1 MKIFLFSHIADCDGI
16 TPVILS
22 KLAFNQV
29 DYKLLNNPIDK
40 DFLEFVNN
48 YDFSDYDYIYMT
60 DLCISEETLNQLDE
74 SFISKFKIFDHHI
87 ARNEMNKYD
96 FIDVIEERNNI
107 KECGTSL
114 YYEHLCKKFDNELL
128 RKNVTKDIVEIVRLA
143 DTFSWEENQER
154 NFALT
159 DFLSIMGIDEYVD
172 YFYNFI
178 LNNQDFY
185 LEEKYKF
192 LFEIES
198 KRKINYIEEKEKQ
211 LIKANIN
218 PYNIGII
225 FAESYRSIL
234 GNELARRNPEL
245 DFIIIIN
252 LSRSISY
259 RGVKENI
266 NLSNFA
272 SIYGGKGHKFAS
284 GSPLP
289 DGIHELIIKT
299 IFKEAVINEK

>member
-114 YYEHLCKKFDNELL
+114 YYEHLCKEFDNELL

-234 GNELARRNPEL
+234 GNELARRNP
-245 DFIIIIN
+245 
-252 LSRSISY
+252 
-259 RGVKENI
+259 
-266 NLSNFA
+266 
-272 SIYGGKGHKFAS
+272 
-284 GSPLP
+284 
-289 DGIHELIIKT
+289 
-299 IFKEAVINEK
+299 